1 MPGHLF
7 SKYVLSTQYIPDILL
22 GTGDRAGNKIDA
34 ISGFMEYIVSLVKES
49 NNEYTYIKIYYHS
62 CGKY

>member
-34 ISGFMEYIVSLVKES
+34 ISGFMEYIVSLVKE
-49 NNEYTYIKIYYHS
+49 
-62 CGKY
+62 